1 MTSFAYAEI
10 FRPLA
15 HRRAILYDIG
25 ISLLG
30 SAVIAIAS
38 QLSFYLPAS
47 PVPVTAQTFAVLLVG
62 AFLGRRRAV
71 MAIAAYLAEGALG
84 LPVFAA
90 GRGGM
95 LVFAGITGGYL
106 AGFIAAGFITGY
118 LAEAGWDRRFWM
130 TVLAMSLG
138 DLAIYAVGVP
148 WVTMFVGF
156 DRAILIGFLVFLPGD
171 ILKIL
176 VASLLLP
183 SGWKLLNRKRGN
195 LKGY

>member
-30 SAVIAIAS
+30 SAVIAVAS

-62 AFLGRRRAV
+62 AILGRRRAV
-71 MAIAAYLAEGALG
+71 VAVIAYLLAGALG
-84 LPVFAA
+84 LPIFAA
-90 GRGGM
+90 GKGGI

-106 AGFIAAGFITGY
+106 VGFIAAGFITGY

-138 DLAIYAVGVP
+138 DLSIYIVGVP
-148 WVTMFVGF
+148 WIATFVGF
-156 DRAILIGFLVFLPGD
+156 QKALLTGFLVFLPGD
-171 ILKIL
+171 IIKIFI
-176 VASLLLP
+176 ASLILP
-183 SGWKLLNRKRGN
+183 SGWKLLDRKRKN